1 MWVMCGKL
9 ICANTFYTDD
19 FVVTHSVDVT
29 LYTDRAQVYTKPKKT
44 PYWRFFRLLKEK
56 SNL

>member
-1 MWVMCGKL
+1 MCGKL
-9 ICANTFYTDD
+9 ICANTFYTDVI
-19 FVVTHSVDVT
+19 VVTHSVGVT